1 MAGGVS
7 LDLLGLVVIVQYGT
21 IFVTTKIYW
30 LLLIIPIWGCYKL
43 YTTFFGGG
51 KGGGLGGLMG
61 GSSNQMMGNDNGK
74 EQAVDPQLAEK
85 RQKRAERRRQK
96 WS

>member
-1 MAGGVS
+1 

-21 IFVTTKIYW
+21 IFISTKLYW

-51 KGGGLGGLMG
+51 KGGGLGGLMP
-61 GSSNQMMGNDNGK
+61 GSGSNQMMGNDNGK